1 MAKVIKYKF
10 VSSEINHGT
19 EENPNFEQI
28 LLDKLME
35 CETQAEFEASYRIA
49 EREAVGEIIIEG
61 EFDSP
66 ESTLEDAF
74 NVLLGL

>member
-10 VSSEINHGT
+10 VSCEINHGT
-19 EENPNFEQI
+19 KENPIFEQI

-35 CETQAEFEASYRIA
+35 CESQAEFDASYHIA
-49 EREAVGEIIIEG
+49 EREAVGEIVIER

-66 ESTLEDAF
+66 EPTLEDAF